1 MMFALGIVLFAL
13 AILVS
18 VALHECGHMWVARA
32 TGMKVR
38 RYFVGFGPTLWST
51 HRPNKIGSTEYGVKA
66 IPLGGFCDIAGMTS
80 VEELEP
86 GDERYAMFRQ
96 KTWKRVAVLFAG
108 PAMNFVIGLVILYAI
123 AISWGLPNLHP
134 STAAVVGQTAC
145 VAPQVTKDVKD
156 GEDPFGPCPQP
167 GPGPAALAGIQAG
180 DTIVKVGDADV
191 ATFADMAAAIR
202 TTTGPVAIVYE
213 RDGQRFTT
221 TVDVAQTQRFTSS
234 DAAEPA
240 TVGAIGVSAAEIP
253 GPTQYNLLT
262 AVPGTVAFTGDLA
275 VELGKSLAKI
285 PTKVGAL
292 VHAIGGGERDPET
305 PISVVG
311 ASIIGGDT
319 VDHGL
324 WVAFWFFLAQLNFVL
339 GAVNLVPLL
348 PFDGGHIAIAVYE
361 KIRNMFRAARGL
373 VAGAPV
379 NYLKLMPATYVVL
392 FVVAG
397 YMLLTV
403 TADLVNPIRLFQ

>member
-13 AILVS
+13 AILLS

-51 HRPNKIGSTEYGVKA
+51 RRPNRLGETEYGVKA
-66 IPLGGFCDIAGMTS
+66 VPLGGFCDIAGMTS
-80 VEELEP
+80 VEELTP
-86 GDERYAMFRQ
+86 DERPYAMYRQ
-96 KTWKRVAVLFAG
+96 KTWKRVSVLAAG
-108 PAMNFVIGLVILYAI
+108 PAMNFVIGLVLIYAI
-123 AISWGLPNLHP
+123 AVIWGLPNLHP
-134 STAAVVGQTAC
+134 PTTAIVGETGC
-145 VAPQVTKDVKD
+145 VAAQVSKDSVA
-156 GEDPFGPCPQP
+156 ECS
-167 GPGPAALAGIQAG
+167 GPGPAAEAGIRAG
-180 DTIVKVGDADV
+180 DVIVKVGDTPV
-191 ATFADMAAAIR
+191 STFDEAR
-202 TTTGPVAIVYE
+202 TALQKSSGPTLVGYE
-213 RDGQRFTT
+213 RDGEQLSSVVNVT
-221 TVDVAQTQRFTSS
+221 QTQRFTGEG
-234 DAAEPA
+234 DEIT
-240 TVGAIGVSAAEIP
+240 TVGAIGIAAAYF
-253 GPTQYNLLT
+253 GPTQYNPLS
-262 AVPGTVAFTGDLA
+262 AVPGTFAFTGDLA
-275 VELGKSLAKI
+275 VELGKALAKI

-292 VHAIGGGERDPET
+292 VHSIGGGERDPET

-339 GAVNLVPLL
+339 GAINLVPLL
-348 PFDGGHIAIAVYE
+348 PFDGGHIAIAVFE
-361 KIRNMFRAARGL
+361 KIRNLFRSARGM
-373 VAGAPV
+373 VAAAPV

-392 FVVAG
+392 VLVSG

>member
-1 MMFALGIVLFAL
+1 MMFVLGIVLFAL

-51 HRPNKIGSTEYGVKA
+51 MRPNRLGYTEYGLKA
-66 IPLGGFCDIAGMTS
+66 VPLGGFCDIAGMTS
-80 VEELEP
+80 VEELAPE
-86 GDERYAMFRQ
+86 DRQYAMYRQ
-96 KTWKRVAVLFAG
+96 KVWKRVAVLFAG
-108 PAMNFVIGLVILYAI
+108 PGTNFVIGLVLLYGI
-123 AISWGLPNLHP
+123 AVVWGLPNLHP
-134 STAAVVGQTAC
+134 PTTAIVGETAC
-145 VAPQVTKDVKD
+145 VSPEVTKGKLGD
-156 GEDPFGPCPQP
+156 CN
-167 GPGPAALAGIQAG
+167 GPGPAALAGIKPG
-180 DTIVKVGDADV
+180 DTVVKVGGTDISSFDEMVAAVRKLDAPTPFV
-191 ATFADMAAAIR
+191 VQR
-202 TTTGPVAIVYE
+202 TENGEARE
-213 RDGQRFTT
+213 FTT
-221 TVDVAQTQRFTSS
+221 TVDVTKTQRWTKESTGAPT
-234 DAAEPA
+234 D
-240 TVGAIGVSAAEIP
+240 VGAVGIAAAQF
-253 GPTQYNLLT
+253 GPTQYNPLS
-262 AVPGTVAFTGDLA
+262 AAPATVAFTGDLM

-292 VHAIGGGERDPET
+292 WHSIGGGERDPDT

-319 VDHGL
+319 VDAGL

-361 KIRNMFRAARGL
+361 KIRNMIRSARGK

-392 FVVAG
+392 VVVGG

>member
-1 MMFALGIVLFAL
+1 MMFAIGIALFAL

-51 HRPNKIGSTEYGVKA
+51 RRPNRLGETEYGLKA
-66 IPLGGFCDIAGMTS
+66 VPLGGFCDIAGMTS
-80 VEELEP
+80 I
-86 GDERYAMFRQ
+86 DEIAPEDRPYAMYRQ
-96 KTWKRVAVLFAG
+96 KVWKRVAVLFAG
-108 PAMNFVIGLVILYAI
+108 PAMNFIIGLVLIYGI
-123 AISWGLPNLHP
+123 AVVWGLPNLHAP
-134 STAAVVGQTAC
+134 TGAVVGETGCLTNELKQ
-145 VAPQVTKDVKD
+145 
-156 GEDPFGPCPQP
+156 GEQGPCI
-167 GPGPAALAGIQAG
+167 GPSPAAQAG
-180 DTIVKVGDADV
+180 VKPGDTVVKVGDTDV
-191 ATFADMAAAIR
+191 ATFADMAAAVR
-202 TTTGPVAIVYE
+202 KLDGPTEITLQ
-213 RDGQRFTT
+213 RDGQTITT
-221 TVDVAQTQRFTSS
+221 TVDVTSTQRYIIG
-234 DAAEPA
+234 DGAKEPA
-240 TVGAIGVSAAEIP
+240 PADVGTIGVAAAQF
-253 GPTQYNLLT
+253 GPTQYNPLS
-262 AVPGTVAFTGDLA
+262 AVPGTIVFTGDLT

-292 VHAIGGGERDPET
+292 VHSIGGGERDPET

-319 VDHGL
+319 VEAGL

-348 PFDGGHIAIAVYE
+348 PFDGGHIAVAVYE
-361 KIRNMFRAARGL
+361 KIRDMIRAARGK
-373 VAGAPV
+373 VAAAPV
-379 NYLKLMPATYVVL
+379 NYLKLMPATYAIL
-392 FVVAG
+392 FVVVG